1 MKYNPRF
8 TFMDSLKTPRFLK
21 TVAEKEAGYRYIIFP
36 QACNLRIIKAE
47 KQLWRKFNFTVE
59 PLISITLNS
68 EHRGTQDRDSG
79 GDGGESLNYKH
90 SNDKTPG
97 TLVMHSVVLIH
108 LTTGW
113 PASIFSK
120 YKVIWLLYSQVTSR
134 VFIILHLVC
143 VKPVHHD
150 PRTLT
155 IFSEAC

>member
-8 TFMDSLKTPRFLK
+8 TFMDSLKTSRFLN

-47 KQLWRKFNFTVE
+47 KQLWRKSNFTVE
-59 PLISITLNS
+59 PLINITLDS
-68 EHRGTQDRDSG
+68 ECTQDWNSG
-79 GDGGESLNYKH
+79 GDGGESLNSKH
-90 SNDKTPG
+90 INDKTPG

-134 VFIILHLVC
+134 VFIILHLIC
-143 VKPVHHD
+143 VKLAHHD
-150 PRTLT
+150 PRTLA